1 MLAIKPYRPL
11 EGKRLAL
18 VIGSGAVKCAA
29 ALGLW
34 KVLSQAGIEIDLLVG
49 CSGGSLFA
57 ATMAL
62 GMDVDE
68 CIEKTQRLWNR
79 KVTEKRDMTSLLRAA
94 LPRVFNFNERFG
106 MIDDQAMV
114 QNLRSVFGEQTFEDT
129 RTPLYVVATDF
140 HSGEQLVLSKG
151 RLVDA
156 LRASISI
163 PFIWPPWPVDDR
175 LLIDGSAS
183 NPMPVDVAIKD
194 GVEIILA
201 MGFESSYPRSVSSIS
216 RFAFHVNSIMTNNLL
231 KANFAFHNLAHHAEI
246 IAIIPEFEQPVG
258 LFDTSKF
265 PYVIEQ
271 GERAMQEQLPYL
283 NRLLAA
289 ESSQVK

>member
-1 MLAIKPYRPL
+1 VLVTKPDGRL

-34 KVLSQAGIEIDLLVG
+34 KVLSQAGIELDLLVG

-62 GMDVDE
+62 GLDVDE

-79 KVTEKRDMTSLLRAA
+79 KVTEKRHMASLLRAA
-94 LPRVFNFNERFG
+94 LPRVFKFNERFG
-106 MIDDQAMV
+106 MIDDQAMY
-114 QNLRSVFGEQTFEDT
+114 QNLRSAFGEQTFDDV

-140 HSGEQLVLSKG
+140 QNGEQVVLSKG

-163 PFIWPPWPVDDR
+163 PFIWPPWPVDGR

-201 MGFESSYPRSVSSIS
+201 MGFESSSPRRVNSIS
-216 RFAFHVNSIMTNNLL
+216 RFAFHINSIMTNNLR

-246 IAIIPEFEQPVG
+246 IAIIPEFEQTVG
-258 LFDTSKF
+258 LFDTGKF
-265 PYVIEQ
+265 SYVIAQ

-289 ESSQVK
+289 ESPRV